1 MCFLSVRA
9 VYELCQG
16 EMILA
21 VANYD
26 YDYVFVI
33 KTSFTLTPAKMFR
46 GTCGY
51 HLNKG
56 DKNCS
61 HLHLQVCTDCTA
73 AAVHSTLLR
82 S

>member
-16 EMILA
+16 ELILD
-21 VANYD
+21 VSNYD

-33 KTSFTLTPAKMFR
+33 KTNFTLTPAKMFR

-51 HLNKG
+51 HLSKE

-61 HLHLQVCTDCTA
+61 HLHLPARVYRLYSGCCTQHVAT
-73 AAVHSTLLR
+73 
-82 S
+82 

>member
-1 MCFLSVRA
+1 MFRIMIMIMCLDPRCV
-9 VYELCQG
+9 
-16 EMILA
+16 
-21 VANYD
+21 NYD

-33 KTSFTLTPAKMFR
+33 KTNFTLTPAKMFR

-51 HLNKG
+51 HLSKE

-61 HLHLQVCTDCTA
+61 HLHLHVCTDCTA
-73 AAVHSTLLR
+73 AAVRSMLLR